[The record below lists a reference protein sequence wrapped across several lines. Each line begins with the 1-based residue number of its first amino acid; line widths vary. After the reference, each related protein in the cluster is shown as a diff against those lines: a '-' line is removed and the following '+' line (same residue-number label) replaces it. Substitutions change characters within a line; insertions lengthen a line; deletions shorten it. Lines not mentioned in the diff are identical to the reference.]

1 MRHVLCI
8 YVCFI
13 SGSSNSPS
21 EDGEE
26 LEYVPSTAADEPA
39 SVDIDPSAETTTA
52 APNRVVTLSRSARR
66 LISPFSGNNAQ
77 CQLTSLPQLKAA
89 RSAQLAKQKR
99 SVK

>member
-1 MRHVLCI
+1 MFL
-8 YVCFI
+8 
-13 SGSSNSPS
+13 GSSNSPS

-26 LEYVPSTAADEPA
+26 ELEVEEELLEDEDEDEDAA
-39 SVDIDPSAETTTA
+39 SVEINPAAETTTA

-99 SVK
+99 